1 MTGGVGFI
9 GYHTALKLRENNIE
23 VIILDNF
30 NKDYNVDLK
39 RSRANILK
47 GKGNEWMDGW
57 TIVFIVWHIKRLID

>member
-47 GKGNEWMDGW
+47 GKGNG
-57 TIVFIVWHIKRLID
+57 

>member
-1 MTGGVGFI
+1 MVTGGAGFI
-9 GYHTALKLRENNIE
+9 GYHIALNLRENNIE

-47 GKGNEWMDGW
+47 RKGNRRMDGW
-57 TIVFIVWHIKRLID
+57 TIVLVI